1 MKRLEFV
8 EDCKDR
14 YDVRVVN
21 TENKYDWQKAG
32 ELRFDQDQDA
42 WVFDWGEEGVT
53 YESSLED
60 TMEALRDEFEEGKDN
75 ENFTRF
81 GNYQY

>member
-1 MKRLEFV
+1 MLGFEKQNEKEYEV
-8 EDCKDR
+8 T
-14 YDVRVVN
+14 VN
-21 TENKYDWQKAG
+21 ADNAG
-32 ELRFDQDQDA
+32 SLIFDQDQDA

-60 TMEALRDEFEEGKDN
+60 TMEELRDEFEEGKDD

>member
-1 MKRLEFV
+1 MLEFEKQNEKEYEV
-8 EDCKDR
+8 T
-14 YDVRVVN
+14 VN
-21 TENKYDWQKAG
+21 GDNAG
-32 ELRFDQDQDA
+32 SLIFDQDQDA

-60 TMEALRDEFEEGKDN
+60 TMEELRDEFEEGKDD

>member
-1 MKRLEFV
+1 MLRFEKQNKKEYEV
-8 EDCKDR
+8 T
-14 YDVRVVN
+14 VN
-21 TENKYDWQKAG
+21 GENAG
-32 ELRFDQDQDA
+32 SLIFDQDQDA

-60 TMEALRDEFEEGKDN
+60 TMEELRDEFEEGKND
-75 ENFTRF
+75 ENSTNF

>member
-8 EDCKDR
+8 EDGKDR

-21 TENKYDWQKAG
+21 TEDKYDWQECG
-32 ELRFDQDQDA
+32 ELRFDEDQDA

-60 TMEALRDEFEEGKDN
+60 TMEELRDEFEEGEDN

>member
-1 MKRLEFV
+1 MLKFEKQNEKEYEV
-8 EDCKDR
+8 T
-14 YDVRVVN
+14 VN
-21 TENKYDWQKAG
+21 GENAG
-32 ELRFDQDQDA
+32 SLIFDQDQDA

-60 TMEALRDEFEEGKDN
+60 TMEELRDEFEEGEDN

>member
-1 MKRLEFV
+1 MLEFEKQNEKEYEV
-8 EDCKDR
+8 T
-14 YDVRVVN
+14 VN
-21 TENKYDWQKAG
+21 GDNAG
-32 ELRFDQDQDA
+32 SLIFDQDQDA

-60 TMEALRDEFEEGKDN
+60 TMEELRDEFKEGKDD